1 MKYYFKILIS
11 LAVFI
16 STFSFANLDAPVD
29 MLNSMSKKV
38 LAGLEAQQNNLTDNY
53 IHQLIDTEVVPYVD
67 INRMA
72 GSVLGR
78 NYWTQ
83 ATSAQRDEFIQQFK
97 KLVISTY
104 SAAMASYDDDRIEFY
119 PLRGGYANKTALQV
133 QSILIRKNGQRV
145 SINYNLTRA
154 GDSWKIYDFVIENI
168 SMVQSYRSQFAATL
182 SQGGLPALLTKL
194 KQHNQR

>member
-1 MKYYFKILIS
+1 MTK
-11 LAVFI
+11 
-16 STFSFANLDAPVD
+16 TDQ
-29 MLNSMSKKV
+29 
-38 LAGLEAQQNNLTDNY
+38 EAQQNNLTDNY

>member
-119 PLRGGYANKTALQV
+119 PLRGGYANKTAL
-133 QSILIRKNGQRV
+133 
-145 SINYNLTRA
+145 
-154 GDSWKIYDFVIENI
+154 
-168 SMVQSYRSQFAATL
+168 
-182 SQGGLPALLTKL
+182 
-194 KQHNQR
+194 